1 MEHKSQVYLKLEV
14 LGSSG
19 GEYKAKGN
27 NDYIFAGYSGKVKA
41 NGGGSGCS
49 SAAGGG
55 STDISLYEKE
65 GSTEWNHV

>member
-14 LGSSG
+14 LCFSG

-41 NGGGSGCS
+41 V
-49 SAAGGG
+49 
-55 STDISLYEKE
+55 TQLE
-65 GSTEWNHV
+65 H